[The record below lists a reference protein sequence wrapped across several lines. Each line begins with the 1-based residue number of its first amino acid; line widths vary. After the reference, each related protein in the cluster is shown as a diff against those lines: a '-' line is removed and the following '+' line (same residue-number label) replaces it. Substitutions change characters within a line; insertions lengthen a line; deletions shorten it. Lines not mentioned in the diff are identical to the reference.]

1 MALISQTEIEY
12 RLGRGLSS
20 DEQSDFSLLNSA
32 NQSYVE
38 KMINSKLE
46 TAEETTRYYDG
57 GKQHIPI
64 DPCTDITSVKYVDED
79 FNTTETIDTSYY
91 EEEPINQTLKT
102 YLRNRYGRF
111 VNGVNTIAV
120 TAKFSI
126 AGDSDMQAVIKDM
139 LLNVLVSQLSDT
151 KNKKRE
157 SIEGYSVEFASDD
170 VKSQLNKIGALFQV
184 MI

>member
-1 MALISQTEIEY
+1 MALISQTDVEK
-12 RLGRGLSS
+12 RLKRGLSV
-20 DEQSDFSLLNSA
+20 DEQTDFALINSA
-32 NQSYVE
+32 NQNYVE

-46 TAEETTRYYDG
+46 TVTATTRYYDG
-57 GKQHIPI
+57 GKQHIAI
-64 DPCTDITSVKYVDED
+64 DPCTDITSVKYIDED
-79 FNTTETIDTSYY
+79 YNTTETIDSSYY

-126 AGDSDMQAVIKDM
+126 AGDTEMQAIIKNM
-139 LLNVLVSQLSDT
+139 LLDLLVAELSDT

-157 SIEGYSVEFASDD
+157 SIEGYSVEFISEDT
-170 VKSQLNKIGALFQV
+170 KSQLDKIGALFQV